1 MAVECIVTLSPRSV
15 SGQAMFERS
24 SASVDR
30 ETGAEAGLRSKRTA
44 SAHGLNMSAEG
55 RTGHWWSH
63 PRPRHKYRNLPHRM
77 VSIQIQFLCL

>member
-1 MAVECIVTLSPRSV
+1 
-15 SGQAMFERS
+15 MFERS

-55 RTGHWWSH
+55 RTGHIHAPATNIEICRIGWCQFQFNFYVYENYKLKSPSCELH
-63 PRPRHKYRNLPHRM
+63 N
-77 VSIQIQFLCL
+77 VS

>member
-1 MAVECIVTLSPRSV
+1 
-15 SGQAMFERS
+15 MFERS

-55 RTGHWWSH
+55 RTGHIT
-63 PRPRHKYRNLPHRM
+63 PRPRHKYRNLPHPM
-77 VSIQIQFLCL
+77 GVNSNSISMSMKTIS